1 MRILRVIHST
11 DRRNGGPIEGAIQVT
26 KVLAEMGHV
35 TEMASL
41 DAPDA
46 PWFPELP
53 FPVHPF
59 GPAKSEYGYSGGL
72 IPWLRRNAGRYD
84 HVIVHGV
91 WQFHSLAVRQALHG
105 QDTPYVVY
113 THGMLDPWFKQAYP
127 LKHLKKSLYWP
138 WAESRVLRD
147 AQAVLFTTEEERL
160 LARQSFQPYR
170 CREIVVSYG
179 TGNPPGDPAVQRE
192 LFFQSFPDL
201 RGKRLILFLSR
212 LHVKKGCDLLLDAFA
227 GVAGQDPDLRL
238 VMAGPDNYGLQA
250 SLEASARDKGIA
262 DRISW
267 PGMLS
272 GDLKWGAF
280 HAAEVF
286 ALPSHQE
293 NFGIAV
299 AEALACGVPVLIS
312 DKVNIWREVEADGAG
327 LVAPDDSAG
336 TARLLG
342 QWLALTGE
350 ERQAMRGSALRC
362 FESRF
367 EIHRAAESLIE
378 TLTTLDSESA
388 AKEERK
394 KDHVGDSGRR

>member
-26 KVLAEMGHV
+26 GVLSEMGHV

-41 DAPDA
+41 DAPEA
-46 PWFPELP
+46 SWFHELP
-53 FPVHPF
+53 FPVHAL
-59 GPAKSEYGYSGGL
+59 GPGKSEYGYSPKL
-72 IPWLRRNAGRYD
+72 IPWLRANAGKYD
-84 HVIVHGV
+84 FVIVHGV
-91 WQFHSLAVRQALHG
+91 WQFHGLAVRQALRG
-105 QDTPYVVY
+105 LGTPYVVY
-113 THGMLDPWFKQAYP
+113 SHGMLDPWFKHAYP
-127 LKHLKKSLYWP
+127 MKHLKKSLYWP

-160 LARQSFQPYR
+160 LARQSFRPYR

-179 TGNPPGDPAVQRE
+179 TGSPAGDPASQRE
-192 LFFQSFPDL
+192 LFFQSFPEL
-201 RGKRLILFLSR
+201 REKRLILFLSR
-212 LHVKKGCDLLLDAFA
+212 IHEKKGCDLLIDAFA
-227 GVAGQDPDLRL
+227 NVAEQDPALRL
-238 VMAGPDNYGLQA
+238 VMAGPDKTGLRE
-250 SLEASARDKGIA
+250 SLEAAAREKGIS

-299 AEALACGVPVLIS
+299 AEALACGLPVLIS
-312 DKVNIWREVEADGAG
+312 NKVNIWREVEADGAG
-327 LVAPDDSAG
+327 LVAPDDAAG
-336 TARLLG
+336 TASLL
-342 QWLALTGE
+342 QRWLGLTDGE
-350 ERQAMRGSALRC
+350 REAMRGSARRC

-378 TLTTLDSESA
+378 TLTMLGGA
-388 AKEERK
+388 ASRQSGER
-394 KDHVGDSGRR
+394 DHVGDSGRR